1 MIKIVEG
8 LLSKYY
14 LQELKNYFLEYD
26 NWKFKS
32 NITGSDDLSFGDI
45 GFDQTLYDTKILKS
59 SNSVPFISPIC
70 DSFNSILTKPLL
82 LTAQEQVE
90 EFIGRSVI
98 PIRSRADMTV
108 YNPEKYKHGIHIDIP
123 LKHITCIFYINN
135 SDGNTIIYDYNKT
148 IIIKEIEPVENRL
161 LIFDGNLP
169 HTGHSPSKNKFRIL
183 INMNFFDE
191 DSCDEWKKNELY
203 H

>member
-1 MIKIVEG
+1 M
-8 LLSKYY
+8 
-14 LQELKNYFLEYD
+14 
-26 NWKFKS
+26 
-32 NITGSDDLSFGDI
+32 
-45 GFDQTLYDTKILKS
+45 TL
-59 SNSVPFISPIC
+59 
-70 DSFNSILTKPLL
+70 
-82 LTAQEQVE
+82 
-90 EFIGRSVI
+90 
-98 PIRSRADMTV
+98 
-108 YNPEKYKHGIHIDIP
+108 YNPEKYKHDIHVDIP